1 MSGAD
6 EIPADAAGRPP
17 RRIRNLRWW
26 VVVLLF
32 LSTVLN
38 YVDRQALS
46 VLARPIQDELGMTD
60 LDYANVVQAFLLA
73 YTIAYLVAGRITDR
87 LGTRASMVLFI
98 AWWSIANMLTA
109 LSRSALSLGA
119 FRFLLGF
126 GEPGNYT
133 VAPKAVSEWFAPR
146 ERALAVG
153 IYTAGA
159 TIGATIAPP
168 LVVFLAAQYGWR
180 GAFVVT
186 GAAGLLW
193 IVPWLWLYRT
203 PREHPRITPEELAL
217 IEAHGTQPEPAAQ
230 TAGSTA
236 GWGALLRRREA
247 WLLTLMRLI
256 TDPVWYFYLF
266 WFPKYL
272 SDARGLTLIQVASLV
287 WVVYLAA
294 DVGSIFGGWSSGRLI
309 RRGATPVQA
318 RKRVMTGAAL
328 LLPVT
333 VLVAFVESP
342 YLALAFASIAALA
355 HLTWMV
361 TLTTLVTDLFP
372 AASVATVFG
381 VIAAGSGL
389 GGMLSTALVGQL
401 VTHVSYTPVFVA
413 MGFLHPLAL
422 LLLWRIRADRAPG

>member
-1 MSGAD
+1 MSPTDGTHS
-6 EIPADAAGRPP
+6 DAAGHSP
-17 RRIRNLRWW
+17 RGIRNLRWW

-32 LSTVLN
+32 FSTVLN

-73 YTIAYLVAGRITDR
+73 YTVAYLFAGRITDR

-168 LVVFLAAQYGWR
+168 LVVFLAARYGWR

-217 IEAHGTQPEPAAQ
+217 IEAHGTQPEPAAPI
-230 TAGSTA
+230 AGGTA

-318 RKRVMTGAAL
+318 RKWVMTGAAL

-342 YLALAFASIAALA
+342 HLALAFASIAALA